1 MSRPLAIVVL
11 LLGLLPLGM
20 MLSPQAVATPL
31 QVLAGE
37 TMGTTWSVTLQADAE
52 ALPGLRDGIE
62 QRLDTVVAQMS
73 TWEAGSDLSR
83 YNSAAPGTAHAL
95 PKELRKVV
103 DAALQVSRA
112 SDGAFDPTIGP
123 LVELWG
129 FGPGGASDGNGV
141 PGAETL
147 TQMRGRIGWGRLV
160 FDSEGR
166 LIQPGRLELDLS
178 AIAKG
183 FAVDEVAR
191 YLGANGVPAF
201 LVEIGGEL
209 RGQGHKPD
217 GSAWRIALEQP
228 APDDTTLDDT
238 TLVVT
243 LEDLAIATSGDYR
256 RMFEREGR
264 RYSHTIDPRTG
275 EPVQHALASVTVLH
289 DESMMADAWATALT
303 VMGPDAGWDF
313 AMRHDLAALLVW
325 HDGNGFASRM
335 TPAFER
341 RLLPQ

>member
-1 MSRPLAIVVL
+1 MSRPLVIAVL

-62 QRLDTVVAQMS
+62 ERLDTVVAQMS

-95 PKELRKVV
+95 PKELQKVI

-129 FGPGGASDGNGV
+129 FGPGGPSDGNGV
-141 PGAETL
+141 PEAETL
-147 TQMRGRIGWGRLV
+147 ARLRGGIGWGKLV

-166 LIQPGRLELDLS
+166 LIQPGSLELDLS

-191 YLGANGVPAF
+191 YLDASGVPAF

-209 RGQGHKPD
+209 RGQGRKPD
-217 GSAWRIALEQP
+217 GSAWRIAVEQP
-228 APDDTTLDDT
+228 VPDDTTLEDT
-238 TLVVT
+238 TLVVA

-313 AMRHDLAALLVW
+313 AMRNDLAALLVW
-325 HDGNGFASRM
+325 HHGNGFASRM
-335 TPAFER
+335 TPAFEH